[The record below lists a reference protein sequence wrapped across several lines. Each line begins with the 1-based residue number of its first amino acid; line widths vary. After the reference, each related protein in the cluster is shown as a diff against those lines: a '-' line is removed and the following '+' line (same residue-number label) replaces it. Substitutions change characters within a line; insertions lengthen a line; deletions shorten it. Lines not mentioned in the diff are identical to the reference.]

1 MTAVPSL
8 RVLSYNVHR
17 WGDDRQALARVV
29 RACAPEVALIQEAP
43 TWWGTRRKREA
54 MAATF
59 GLRYVAAS
67 ARNAILVADG
77 TELGDPLH
85 WRVWRP
91 FVRRRLRLIATQL
104 PGGAVGGRVN
114 LGGVDLA
121 MVVCHLGLHI
131 GGRQRELE
139 QVLKGCNSF
148 NLPYLL
154 VGDLNEEPDGPVW
167 ERLAAEGLTDLG
179 AEGKPDVPLEQ
190 PRQANRRRAALPGP
204 RRSRDS
210 ARLGRRGHPRRPGR
224 GLGPPADAARDQP
237 GWNSSSGS
245 LTASRQRSRCPAA
258 CRR

>member
-179 AEGKPDVPLEQ
+179 AEAGPTYHSNNPVKRIDGALLSPGLDGHVIPLDSVEGVT
-190 PRQANRRRAALPGP
+190 RDDLAAGSDHLPMLLEI
-204 RRSRDS
+204 S
-210 ARLGRRGHPRRPGR
+210 
-224 GLGPPADAARDQP
+224 PA
-237 GWNSSSGS
+237 G
-245 LTASRQRSRCPAA
+245 TPAA
-258 CRR
+258 DR